1 MFEHEA
7 AAMSAPQSA
16 TPSPRRRRLSPWPA
30 VAVLAL
36 LLAAGEGFVF
46 RQKIEQLRQEF
57 SQQAGETEAGSH
69 EMRGVNRELRERLD
83 DLQERLAGLES
94 QLEESQAQ
102 RDALRELFQD
112 VARGREEATLL
123 EIEQALT
130 LATQQLQLAG
140 NVGAATLAVHT
151 ADARLSKLDRPQYL
165 PLRKAL
171 AADLKRLQAV
181 PAIDVAGISM
191 RLEQLVAGA
200 DKLPLAAYGRP
211 VESGEN
217 AAPPPGATWWQAALA
232 QAWQEVRGLVRIQR
246 FDGEAPALLAPGQAL
261 VVRENLKLRLLN
273 ARLALLSR
281 DGWTFRNEVKGAQ
294 ETLTRYFDA
303 NEAAVRAGLAQL
315 QPLAAAEVSV
325 TLPDLNASFAALR
338 ALRPGKD
345 KR

>member
-1 MFEHEA
+1 MSEHEA

-123 EIEQALT
+123 EIEQGLT
-130 LATQQLQLAG
+130 LATQQLQL
-140 NVGAATLAVHT
+140 
-151 ADARLSKLDRPQYL
+151 
-165 PLRKAL
+165 
-171 AADLKRLQAV
+171 
-181 PAIDVAGISM
+181 
-191 RLEQLVAGA
+191 
-200 DKLPLAAYGRP
+200 
-211 VESGEN
+211 
-217 AAPPPGATWWQAALA
+217 
-232 QAWQEVRGLVRIQR
+232 
-246 FDGEAPALLAPGQAL
+246 
-261 VVRENLKLRLLN
+261 
-273 ARLALLSR
+273 
-281 DGWTFRNEVKGAQ
+281 
-294 ETLTRYFDA
+294 
-303 NEAAVRAGLAQL
+303 
-315 QPLAAAEVSV
+315 
-325 TLPDLNASFAALR
+325 
-338 ALRPGKD
+338 
-345 KR
+345 